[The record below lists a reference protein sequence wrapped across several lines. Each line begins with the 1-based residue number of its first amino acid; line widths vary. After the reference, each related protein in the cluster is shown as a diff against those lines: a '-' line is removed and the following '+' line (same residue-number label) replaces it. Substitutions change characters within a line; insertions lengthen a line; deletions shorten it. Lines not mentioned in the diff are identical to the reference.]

1 MTDARKLESRWYY
14 SSFENV
20 YSFTD
25 LWNYFS
31 FQYKF
36 LIWLKK
42 QWQEFEILHL
52 GYVTINDSEN
62 SSRVVLYRKKI
73 KKPGMMKLWSCLKMV
88 EENVKY
94 VVQWSYGWK

>member
-25 LWNYFS
+25 LWNNQNYFS

-42 QWQEFEILHL
+42 QWQEFEILRL

-62 SSRVVLYRKKI
+62 SSRVVLYWKKI
-73 KKPGMMKLWSCLKMV
+73 KKSGMTKLWSCLKMA

-94 VVQWSYGWK
+94 DVR